1 MASKTRSEI
10 MPLGPG
16 TLTLDGIGA
25 GYTEELKVMVEL
37 QDTEGTAGDYGGDG
51 GTPLDIFHKATR
63 ARIEVILD
71 QVNLA
76 VLQKAMQGSTRT
88 TSGADEKLSF
98 GQTSGER
105 QTAQELIFTPLVSAL
120 STNKVLKAY
129 RVVPRDS
136 REIAYNNDQ
145 QKTAVV
151 FECLIDEGRSNNDRL
166 FAIGTQSVA
175 IDSTAPTLSSS
186 NPADDATGVAVSVSP
201 ALTFSKG
208 MDPSTLN
215 SRNIMIFEAGET
227 GAQTPVAV
235 ASFTMSSND
244 TVVTLDITSNLTAG
258 TEYNIIIGPGCKDA
272 AGNAF
277 AGTKISFTTAP

>member
-1 MASKTRSEI
+1 MAFKSRSEI

-16 TLTLDGIGA
+16 TLTLDAIGA
-25 GYTEELKVMVEL
+25 GYTSELKVMAEF
-37 QDTEGTAGDYGGDG
+37 QDTEGTAGDYGGEG

-76 VLQKAMQGSTRT
+76 TLQKAMQAATRT

-105 QTAQELIFTPLVSAL
+105 QTAQELIFTPTVSAL
-120 STNKVLKAY
+120 STTKVLKAY

-166 FAIGTQSVA
+166 FAIGVQTVA

-186 NPADDATGVAVSVSP
+186 TPADDATGVAVTVSP
-201 ALTFSKG
+201 ALTFSKA

-215 SRNIMIFEAGET
+215 AKNIMVFAGLEASL
-227 GAQTPVAV
+227 QTPLSIS
-235 ASFTMSSND
+235 SFTMSVTD
-244 TVVTLDITSNLTAG
+244 TVVTIDLTASLAG
-258 TEYNIIIGPGCKDA
+258 TTLYEIVIGPGCKDA
-272 AGNAF
+272 SGNAF
-277 AGTKISFTTAP
+277 AGTKISFTTT